1 MIEEI
6 NQARCRIPS
15 FSING
20 VDVCEQGVELWL
32 GIDDDAAFPI
42 LAARVAPRGPMEWV
56 SQTAK
61 ATDGQLPRS
70 GHMVCALP
78 ADHAADL
85 IMFGGYTEDTSE
97 QVKSKMPPFNEVP
110 KREPSNGAVQSSR
123 RAGYV

>member
-1 MIEEI
+1 
-6 NQARCRIPS
+6 
-15 FSING
+15 
-20 VDVCEQGVELWL
+20 
-32 GIDDDAAFPI
+32 
-42 LAARVAPRGPMEWV
+42 MEWV

>member
-6 NQARCRIPS
+6 NQVRRRIPS
-15 FSING
+15 FSIDS

-42 LAARVAPRGPMEWV
+42 LEMEWV

>member
-32 GIDDDAAFPI
+32 GIDDAAVPI
-42 LAARVAPRGPMEWV
+42 LAAAAMEWV